1 MQVGLTL
8 PVTPDDGGNATWSHI
23 ERLASLADFG
33 GADSLWLADH
43 FLYHGSRGEVG
54 FHEPFAL
61 LAAIAATTR
70 RVALGTLVAAASF
83 RSPGLL
89 ARTCVTLDAI
99 SSGRMILGLG
109 SGWYEPEYRA
119 FGYPFDHLV
128 GQFEETAFAVRQLLD
143 GERVTLDGR
152 WLRLDDAAIVPAPA
166 RRIPLVVAAEGPRMM
181 GLTARIADAWQ
192 AAWFARPD
200 TSFRDQ
206 RARMAAAVRDHGNGR
221 AIGVFVGLEVSDGD
235 DEPSLPIDAGEISD
249 ALQAWQAEGV
259 DHVQLGVHPGTVETF
274 TIALDGIARYRAGRR
289 DAGEP

>member
-1 MQVGLTL
+1 MLRERANGVQRYDSTLRPSVRSNKVRPMQVGLTL

-128 GQFEETAFAVRQLLD
+128 GRFRGDSLRRAPAA
-143 GERVTLDGR
+143 R
-152 WLRLDDAAIVPAPA
+152 WRASHTGWAMAASRRCRDRACSGASDPA
-166 RRIPLVVAAEGPRMM
+166 RRR
-181 GLTARIADAWQ
+181 
-192 AAWFARPD
+192 
-200 TSFRDQ
+200 
-206 RARMAAAVRDHGNGR
+206 
-221 AIGVFVGLEVSDGD
+221 
-235 DEPSLPIDAGEISD
+235 
-249 ALQAWQAEGV
+249 
-259 DHVQLGVHPGTVETF
+259 
-274 TIALDGIARYRAGRR
+274 GRR
-289 DAGEP
+289 SADDGSHGAHR